1 MYWTQKHLILKVHTT
16 LLRNRK
22 IRVHK
27 SILIVTRIDSNLL
40 KTFLGSEEDFKFV
53 SRAILMSNLSMVL
66 QVLFALSIAGLVLPL
81 CLLRFV
87 HRLTLDGQ
95 ISKPASPLLS
105 DAEEDASPKKER
117 IVVRPCNCISVCL
130 RKWLRR
136 FWLLA
141 NINHLCY
148 PLIGYVLFIAV
159 GPWSVG
165 YFLGDHVGVIFSWG
179 MYIKGTISYQI
190 FCPKL

>member
-1 MYWTQKHLILKVHTT
+1 M
-16 LLRNRK
+16 
-22 IRVHK
+22 
-27 SILIVTRIDSNLL
+27 TRIDSNLL

-179 MYIKGTISYQI
+179 MYIKGKITCQI
-190 FCPKL
+190 FRPKL